1 MVWWDALSGRDKSL
15 RLAETKKKN
24 FPEPGAS
31 VVLSLLSVPS
41 THTLV
46 FLHESRVSQ
55 AQWGRRMF
63 SLSIIVDGTPDDSFL
78 LVVLGLSAR
87 GTPISSGKKL
97 VSL

>member
-1 MVWWDALSGRDKSL
+1 MG
-15 RLAETKKKN
+15 ETRVLDLQRQKKN

-87 GTPISSGKKL
+87 GTPISSGKKT
-97 VSL
+97 SLPVGCPLLLG